1 MNLYKLNNDE
11 TKNLI
16 NNHFVNITRM
26 KHLISIADLT
36 RDELYEILELAER
49 LKEERYKGRVTEY
62 LKNKS
67 LAMIFELPSTRTRIS
82 FEVAMTD
89 LGGHALYL
97 NWNDLQLGRG
107 EPIKDTARVL
117 SRYVH
122 AIMLRV
128 RKHETLLE
136 FAKYS
141 TVPVINGLS
150 DLEHPCQILAD
161 LLTIKEYKGD
171 LNNVKLAWIGDGN
184 NVCNSLILASALT
197 GMKMVIS
204 TPEGY
209 EPNEEIVKKAIE
221 LGANLKFERDPFKA
235 VKGADVIYTDVWVS
249 MGQELE
255 REKRLKDFAKH
266 QVTEALVSSAK
277 DDVIVMH
284 CLPAHRGEE
293 ITEEVL
299 EGEHSIVFDQAENR
313 LHAQKAILLKLIGS
327 KMME

>member
-1 MNLYKLNNDE
+1 
-11 TKNLI
+11 
-16 NNHFVNITRM
+16 M
-26 KHLISIADLT
+26 KHLISMADLT
-36 RDELYEILELAER
+36 PEELEEILELAEK
-49 LKEERYKGRVTEY
+49 LKEERYKGRVTDY

-97 NWNDLQLGRG
+97 SWNDLQLGRG

-122 AIMLRV
+122 AVMMRV
-128 RKHETLLE
+128 RRHETILE

-141 TVPVINGLS
+141 SVPVINGLS
-150 DLEHPCQILAD
+150 DLEHPCQIIAD
-161 LLTIKEYKGD
+161 LLTIKEYKGN
-171 LNNVKLAWIGDGN
+171 LKNVRLAWVGDGN

-197 GMKMVIS
+197 GMKMVVS
-204 TPEGY
+204 TPKGY
-209 EPNEEIVKKAIE
+209 EPNEEIVKKALE
-221 LGANLKFERDPFKA
+221 MGANLEFEPDPTKA
-235 VKGADVIYTDVWVS
+235 VKNADVIYTDVWVS
-249 MGQELE
+249 MGQEAE

-266 QVTEALVSSAK
+266 QVSEALVSMAK

-313 LHAQKAILLKLIGS
+313 LHAQKAILLKLIGG
-327 KMME
+327 EEVD

>member
-1 MNLYKLNNDE
+1 
-11 TKNLI
+11 
-16 NNHFVNITRM
+16 M
-26 KHLISIADLT
+26 KHLISMADLT
-36 RDELYEILELAER
+36 PEELEEILKLAEK
-49 LKEERYKGRVTEY
+49 LKEERYKGMVTDY

-122 AIMLRV
+122 AVMMRV
-128 RKHETLLE
+128 RKHETILE

-150 DLEHPCQILAD
+150 NLEHPCQVVAD

-171 LNNVKLAWIGDGN
+171 LRYVKLAWIGDGN

-197 GMKMVIS
+197 GMEMVVC
-204 TPEGY
+204 TPKGY
-209 EPNEEIVKKAIE
+209 EPNREIVEKA
-221 LGANLKFERDPFKA
+221 LKMGAKLTFESDPVKA
-235 VKGADVIYTDVWVS
+235 VEDADVIYTDVWVS
-249 MGQELE
+249 MGQEKE
-255 REKRLKDFAKH
+255 RRKRLKAFAGY
-266 QVTEALVSSAK
+266 QVTQKLVDSAK
-277 DDVIVMH
+277 TNVVVMH

-313 LHAQKAILLKLIGS
+313 LHAQKAILLKLIG
-327 KMME
+327 KEKE